1 MSIQLP
7 TVHMNGTSKAELL
20 ETLGEASEALDAAFR
35 AVKQT
40 GPNGRDYYP
49 QGPGEMTRAVTEHES
64 RLRRIDDLKAE
75 IEALLD
81 GIHDGGARHD
91 RATVPTPA
99 RRSDDPGKVYWTARI
114 GVDRLWVIDGYCLES
129 HGLTRVLSDDAS
141 FSRSGE
147 IVAEIEG
154 GPDRAEC
161 LEIAAEA
168 CEGDL

>member
-1 MSIQLP
+1 MAIQLP

-20 ETLGEASEALDAAFR
+20 ETLGEASEALEAAYR

-40 GPNGRDYYP
+40 GPNGRDYYLL
-49 QGPGEMTRAVTEHES
+49 GPGEMARALTEHES
-64 RLRRIDDLKAE
+64 RLRMIDDLKAE

-91 RATVPTPA
+91 RLTVPTPA
-99 RRSDDPGKVYWTARI
+99 RRGDDPGKV
-114 GVDRLWVIDGYCLES
+114 
-129 HGLTRVLSDDAS
+129 
-141 FSRSGE
+141 
-147 IVAEIEG
+147 VAEIEA

-168 CEGDL
+168 CAGDL